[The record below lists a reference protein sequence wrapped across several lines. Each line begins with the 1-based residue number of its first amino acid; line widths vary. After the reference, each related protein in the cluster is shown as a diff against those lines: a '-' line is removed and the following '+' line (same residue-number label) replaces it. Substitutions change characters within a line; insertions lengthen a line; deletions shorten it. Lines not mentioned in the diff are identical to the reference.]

1 MDMKQE
7 VDTVALTLR
16 LPREVSE
23 WLTEV
28 GKPQARSRSSVI
40 RDILYNIYTRA
51 NDVKEKQN

>member
-1 MDMKQE
+1 MKQE

-23 WLTEV
+23 WLSEV

-40 RDILYNIYTRA
+40 RDILYNIYIRTHEVA
-51 NDVKEKQN
+51 EKEQQ

>member
-1 MDMKQE
+1 MKQE

-51 NDVKEKQN
+51 HDVKEKQN